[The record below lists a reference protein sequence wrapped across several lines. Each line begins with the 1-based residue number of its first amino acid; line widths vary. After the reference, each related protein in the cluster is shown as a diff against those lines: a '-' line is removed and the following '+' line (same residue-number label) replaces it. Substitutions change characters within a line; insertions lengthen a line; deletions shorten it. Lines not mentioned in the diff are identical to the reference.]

1 MAPTPGDPTCRNV
14 MDRARRAVAAAC
26 VGYVNTFNPHRI
38 VIGGSIAEAEGER
51 LLQPIRDAIASE
63 AFDVVARHVTVVP
76 AMLGGD
82 VSLAGAQPLV
92 MSRLNQSSQTSPTV
106 AIGSPGRGSRR
117 YPRMTVRVG
126 INGFGRIG
134 RQSLKAILERAPDV
148 EVVAVNDL
156 VDTSMNALLFKH
168 DSTYG
173 AYEGTVEHTDDA
185 LIIDGREIKVLQ
197 EKDPAT
203 LPWGDLGVDLVLES
217 TGLFT
222 DAEKARAHIQAGAR
236 KVIISAPA
244 KGEDITIVLGVN
256 EDKYDPANHHVISN
270 ASCTTNCLAPAAKV
284 VHDTFGIERG
294 LMNTIHSYTNDQ
306 RILDVAHKDPRRARA
321 AGQNIIPT
329 TTGAAKALA
338 LVIPDLKGKFDGFS
352 LRVPTP
358 TVSVVDF
365 TADLARSTT
374 ADEVNE
380 AFRAAAAGPMKG
392 ILGVSDEPLV
402 SSDFRGDSR
411 SSIID
416 SESTMVLGGTM
427 VKVIAWYDNEWGY
440 SCRCADLIAMV
451 ASKLPSTAGTAA

>member
-1 MAPTPGDPTCRNV
+1 
-14 MDRARRAVAAAC
+14 
-26 VGYVNTFNPHRI
+26 
-38 VIGGSIAEAEGER
+38 
-51 LLQPIRDAIASE
+51 
-63 AFDVVARHVTVVP
+63 
-76 AMLGGD
+76 
-82 VSLAGAQPLV
+82 
-92 MSRLNQSSQTSPTV
+92 MS
-106 AIGSPGRGSRR
+106 
-117 YPRMTVRVG
+117 VRVG

-134 RQSLKAILERAPDV
+134 RQTLKAILERAPGV

-156 VDTSMNALLFKH
+156 VDTKLNALLFKH

-173 AYEGTVEHTDDA
+173 AFPGNVEHTDDS
-185 LIIDGREIKVLQ
+185 LIIDGHEIKVLK
-197 EKDPAT
+197 EKDPAA
-203 LPWGDLGVDLVLES
+203 LPWGYLGVDIVLES

-222 DAEKARAHIQAGAR
+222 DAEKARAHLNAGAK

-244 KGEDITIVLGVN
+244 KGEDVTIVLGVN
-256 EDKYDPANHHVISN
+256 DGVYDPATHHIISN
-270 ASCTTNCLAPAAKV
+270 ASCTTNCLAPAVKV
-284 VHDTFGIERG
+284 VHDLLHVERG

-321 AGQNIIPT
+321 AGLNIIPT

-338 LVIPDLKGKFDGFS
+338 LVIPDLKGKVDGFS

-365 TADLARSTT
+365 TADVSRSTT
-374 ADEVNE
+374 ADELNA

-402 SSDFRGDSR
+402 STDFRGDDR

-416 SESTMVLGGTM
+416 SASTMVIGGTM

-440 SCRCADLIAMV
+440 SCRCADLIQMV
-451 ASKLPSTAGTAA
+451 AAKLPAGAAA

>member
-1 MAPTPGDPTCRNV
+1 MAT
-14 MDRARRAVAAAC
+14 
-26 VGYVNTFNPHRI
+26 
-38 VIGGSIAEAEGER
+38 
-51 LLQPIRDAIASE
+51 
-63 AFDVVARHVTVVP
+63 
-76 AMLGGD
+76 
-82 VSLAGAQPLV
+82 
-92 MSRLNQSSQTSPTV
+92 
-106 AIGSPGRGSRR
+106 
-117 YPRMTVRVG
+117 RVG

-134 RQSLKAILERAPDV
+134 RQSLKALIERAPDV

-156 VDTSMNALLFKH
+156 VDTKMNALLFKH

-173 AYEGTVEHTDDA
+173 AYPGDVSHTDDA
-185 LIIDGREIKVLQ
+185 IIVDGREIKVLK

-203 LPWGDLGVDLVLES
+203 LPWRDLGVDIVVES
-217 TGLFT
+217 TGIFT
-222 DAEKARAHIQAGAR
+222 DAEKARAHIDAGAK

-244 KGEDITIVLGVN
+244 KNEDITVVLGVN
-256 EDKYDPANHHVISN
+256 DDKYDPASHHIISN

-284 VHDTFGIERG
+284 VHDLLGIQRG

-306 RILDVAHKDPRRARA
+306 RILDVAHKDPRRARS

-365 TADLARSTT
+365 TA
-374 ADEVNE
+374 EVGRETSVEEIND
-380 AFRAAAAGPMKG
+380 AFRTAAEGPLKG
-392 ILGVSDEPLV
+392 IVGVSDEPLV
-402 SSDFRGDSR
+402 SMDFKGDER

-416 SESTMVLGGTM
+416 SASTMVIGGTM

-440 SCRCADLIAMV
+440 SCRVADLV
-451 ASKLPSTAGTAA
+451 AHVAARLPVPA

>member
-1 MAPTPGDPTCRNV
+1 
-14 MDRARRAVAAAC
+14 
-26 VGYVNTFNPHRI
+26 
-38 VIGGSIAEAEGER
+38 
-51 LLQPIRDAIASE
+51 
-63 AFDVVARHVTVVP
+63 
-76 AMLGGD
+76 
-82 VSLAGAQPLV
+82 
-92 MSRLNQSSQTSPTV
+92 
-106 AIGSPGRGSRR
+106 
-117 YPRMTVRVG
+117 MTTRVG

-134 RQSLKAILERAPDV
+134 RQSLKALIERVPDV

-156 VDTSMNALLFKH
+156 VDAKMNALLFKR

-173 AYEGTVEHTDDA
+173 TYPGEVEAGDSSI
-185 LIIDGREIKVLQ
+185 IIDGHEIKILA
-197 EKDPAT
+197 EKDPAA
-203 LPWGDLGVDLVLES
+203 LPWGDLGVDIVLES
-217 TGLFT
+217 TGIFT
-222 DAEKARAHIQAGAR
+222 TAEKARAHLDAGAK

-256 EDKYDPANHHVISN
+256 EDRYDPAAHHIISN

-284 VHDTFGIERG
+284 VHDLVTIERG

-306 RILDVAHKDPRRARA
+306 RILDVAHKDPRRARS

-338 LVIPDLKGKFDGFS
+338 LVIPELKGKFDGFS

-365 TADLARSTT
+365 TANVSRPTSKEELNA
-374 ADEVNE
+374 
-380 AFRAAAAGPMKG
+380 AFRTAAAGPMKG

-402 SSDFRGDSR
+402 SMDFKGDSR

-416 SESTMVLGGTM
+416 AESTMVLGETM

-440 SCRCADLIAMV
+440 SCRVADLIAFV
-451 ASKLPSTAGTAA
+451 AARLPVAV

>member
-1 MAPTPGDPTCRNV
+1 
-14 MDRARRAVAAAC
+14 
-26 VGYVNTFNPHRI
+26 
-38 VIGGSIAEAEGER
+38 
-51 LLQPIRDAIASE
+51 
-63 AFDVVARHVTVVP
+63 
-76 AMLGGD
+76 
-82 VSLAGAQPLV
+82 
-92 MSRLNQSSQTSPTV
+92 
-106 AIGSPGRGSRR
+106 
-117 YPRMTVRVG
+117 MTTRVG

-134 RQSLKAILERAPDV
+134 RQSLKALIERAPDI

-156 VDTSMNALLFKH
+156 VDAEMNALLFKH

-173 AYEGTVEHTDDA
+173 AYEGTVEAGDHSI
-185 LIIDGREIKVLQ
+185 IIDGREIKILS
-197 EKDPAT
+197 EKDPAA
-203 LPWGDLGVDLVLES
+203 LPWGDLGVEIVLEL

-222 DAEKARAHIQAGAR
+222 DASKAKAHIDAGAR

-256 EDKYDPANHHVISN
+256 EDRYDPATHHIISN

-284 VHDTFGIERG
+284 VHDLVRIEKG

-306 RILDVAHKDPRRARA
+306 RILDVAHKDPRRARS

-365 TADLARSTT
+365 TATVSRDTSVEEL
-374 ADEVNE
+374 NG
-380 AFRAAAAGPMKG
+380 AFRAAAAGPLKG

-402 SSDFRGDSR
+402 STDFRGDDR

-416 SESTMVLGGTM
+416 AASTMVLGGNM

-440 SCRCADLIAMV
+440 SCRIADLIAHV
-451 ASKLPSTAGTAA
+451 AARLPVPA

>member
-1 MAPTPGDPTCRNV
+1 
-14 MDRARRAVAAAC
+14 
-26 VGYVNTFNPHRI
+26 
-38 VIGGSIAEAEGER
+38 
-51 LLQPIRDAIASE
+51 
-63 AFDVVARHVTVVP
+63 
-76 AMLGGD
+76 
-82 VSLAGAQPLV
+82 
-92 MSRLNQSSQTSPTV
+92 
-106 AIGSPGRGSRR
+106 
-117 YPRMTVRVG
+117 MTVRVG

-134 RQSLKAILERAPDV
+134 RQSLKAILERAPSV

-156 VDTSMNALLFKH
+156 VETSMNALLFKH

-173 AYEGTVEHTDDA
+173 AYPGTVDHTDDS
-185 LIIDGREIKVLQ
+185 LIIDGREIKVLK
-197 EKDPAT
+197 ERDPST
-203 LPWGDLGVDLVLES
+203 LPWADLGVDIVLES
-217 TGLFT
+217 TGIFT
-222 DAEKARAHIQAGAR
+222 DAEKARAHITAGAK

-256 EDKYDPANHHVISN
+256 DDRYDPASHHIISN

-284 VHDTFGIERG
+284 VHDLVGIERG

-306 RILDVAHKDPRRARA
+306 RILDVAHQDPRRARA

-329 TTGAAKALA
+329 STGAAKALA

-365 TADLARSTT
+365 TATVKRETSVEELNS
-374 ADEVNE
+374 
-380 AFRAAAAGPMKG
+380 AFRNAALGPLAG

-416 SESTMVLGGTM
+416 SASTMVLGGNF

-440 SCRCADLIAMV
+440 SCRCADLIEMI
-451 ASKLPSTAGTAA
+451 ASRLPAAAAA

>member
-1 MAPTPGDPTCRNV
+1 MAV
-14 MDRARRAVAAAC
+14 
-26 VGYVNTFNPHRI
+26 RI
-38 VIGGSIAEAEGER
+38 
-51 LLQPIRDAIASE
+51 
-63 AFDVVARHVTVVP
+63 
-76 AMLGGD
+76 
-82 VSLAGAQPLV
+82 
-92 MSRLNQSSQTSPTV
+92 
-106 AIGSPGRGSRR
+106 
-117 YPRMTVRVG
+117 G

-134 RQSLKAILERAPDV
+134 RQSLKALMERAPDV

-156 VDTSMNALLFKH
+156 AETSLNALLFKH

-173 AYEGTVEHTDDA
+173 AYDGTVEA
-185 LIIDGREIKVLQ
+185 RNGNLVIDGREIRILS
-197 EKDPAT
+197 ERDPAT
-203 LPWGDLGVDLVLES
+203 LPWGDLGVDVVLES

-222 DAEKARAHIQAGAR
+222 NADKAKAHLAAGAR

-256 EDKYDPANHHVISN
+256 EDRYDPTAHNVISN

-284 VHDTFGIERG
+284 VHDLVTIERG

-306 RILDVAHKDPRRARA
+306 RILDVAHKDPRRARS

-338 LVIPDLKGKFDGFS
+338 LVIPDLKGRFDGFS

-365 TADLARSTT
+365 TAEVSRPTT
-374 ADEVNE
+374 VEEIND
-380 AFRAAAAGPMKG
+380 AFRAAAAGPLDG

-416 SESTMVLGGTM
+416 SASTMVLGGTM
-427 VKVIAWYDNEWGY
+427 VKVISWYDNEWGY
-440 SCRCADLIAMV
+440 SCRVADLIGYV
-451 ASKLPSTAGTAA
+451 AERLPAAQGTATAASVRA